1 MWLYDRPLLTYL
13 EACLTVSSV
22 HPEDESIV
30 LLQFRALNDILLST
44 LIINVMAKSTLK
56 KDNKRNKHSIFCW
69 ISIGIYLFTD
79 LRMWSEC
86 CRVCSSP
93 LGTCSS
99 GGPAGSR
106 WIVKLITNSWK
117 ENVNHRKFHDFI
129 MCKIVEYKVKYCII
143 LRKLQIRWFL

>member
-1 MWLYDRPLLTYL
+1 MK
-13 EACLTVSSV
+13 VSFCSNSV
-22 HPEDESIV
+22 HSMIYCWARWLSMSWRNRPE
-30 LLQFRALNDILLST
+30 
-44 LIINVMAKSTLK
+44 K

-117 ENVNHRKFHDFI
+117 EKVNNRKFYDFI

-143 LRKLQIRWFL
+143 LRKLQIRWFLWIHIYWNSFT